1 MIEFHPKF
9 DVGQTVY
16 FPTWDAV
23 SVPDPCPD
31 CLGTYVWKVI
41 TPGGLEM
48 ETGCKRCN
56 SNQLSHRDY
65 KPRVKSLVIGRVRF
79 DSAGS
84 GWADRVDKYEY
95 QSNTGDCSIYYE
107 SSLCETEEA
116 AMAVAELRC
125 RELRE
130 KDAGDAAQAERM
142 RAYHDL
148 LRYDFQTAK
157 IKAAEEKIWETNQR
171 LHYMLDA
178 LARRLESGPYIGSF
192 REGSPLGEYSN
203 PMDLKQ
209 LTAVQIHAIQDTIV
223 RAAGDVKLEER
234 FVKMREEK
242 ANECHCD

>member
-1 MIEFHPKF
+1 MIEFNPKF
-9 DVGQTVY
+9 TVGQTVY
-16 FPTWDAV
+16 FPTWDVGA
-23 SVPDPCPD
+23 VPDPCPD
-31 CLGTYVWKVI
+31 CLGTHLWKVI

-65 KPRVKSLVIGRVRF
+65 KPRVRSFVIGRVRF
-79 DSAGS
+79 DSAGNS
-84 GWADRVDKYEY
+84 WHDRKDKYEY
-95 QSNTGDCSIYYE
+95 QSNTNDCSIYYE

-116 AMAVAELRC
+116 AMTVAELRC

-130 KDAGDAAQAERM
+130 KDASDAAQAERM
-142 RAYHDL
+142 RVYNDL
-148 LRYDFQTAK
+148 LRYDFETAK
-157 IKAAEEKIWETNQR
+157 IKAAEEKIRDATYLVER
-171 LHYMLDA
+171 MLEA
-178 LARRLESGPYIGSF
+178 LADLESGPYIGSF
-192 REGSPLGEYSN
+192 REDSPLGAYSN

-223 RAAGDVKLEER
+223 RAAGDMKLEER